1 MGLIAAFAHILVLLL
16 SLCSVHI
23 KRVFC
28 SVPTEDG
35 FLKTF
40 IESTKSLSPDERGAK
55 LESDEV
61 KEFSKLMYFLT
72 LHQYYPACSSVDWN
86 LRHFSETT

>member
-1 MGLIAAFAHILVLLL
+1 MDLIAAFVHILVLLL
-16 SLCSVHI
+16 SLCSVYI
-23 KRVFC
+23 KRVFF
-28 SVPTEDG
+28 SVHTEDG

-61 KEFSKLMYFLT
+61 KEFSKQMYFLT
-72 LHQYYPACSSVDWN
+72 LHQYYPASSAVDWN
-86 LRHFSETT
+86 LCHFPETT